1 MPHTEDGQCEP
12 KALWASDGAAL
23 GAPPLAFV
31 TESVDLKLSEL
42 HPVNGANTPGLV
54 RLMGLTTHSCHE
66 VDRSLCLRDVVFDTV
81 RRQFRKD
88 PASLTP
94 YRAVDPNCIKTLSK
108 EEPLDDC
115 DRYRN

>member
-54 RLMGLTTHSCHE
+54 RLMGLTTHSCHA

-88 PASLTP
+88 PASLTR